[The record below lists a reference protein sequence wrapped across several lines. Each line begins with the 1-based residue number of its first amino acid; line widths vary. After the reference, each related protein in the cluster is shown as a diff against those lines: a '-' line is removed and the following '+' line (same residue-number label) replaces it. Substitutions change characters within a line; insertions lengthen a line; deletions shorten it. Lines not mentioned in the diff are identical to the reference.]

1 MDSCNS
7 PPPPSGAIRPPER
20 GSASQCVRLRR
31 KAWEPGRSNRSAGE
45 RQVELLIDKS
55 WGTTYGS
62 APAGR
67 CMEDAEAPA

>member
-1 MDSCNS
+1 MDTCNS
-7 PPPPSGAIRPPER
+7 PPPPSGAIRPPKR

-31 KAWEPGRSNRSAGE
+31 KAWEPGRSNRCAGE
-45 RQVELLIDKS
+45 RQVELLIDQS
-55 WGTTYGS
+55 WGTTRGL